1 MEEANTR
8 MGFVNFGLTAR
19 TAQLVQDLQYV
30 CWTWY
35 YTMHEVLRS
44 LTNVG
49 DIPI

>member
-1 MEEANTR
+1 MK
-8 MGFVNFGLTAR
+8 GFCKLWPAAR

-49 DIPI
+49 DGPI